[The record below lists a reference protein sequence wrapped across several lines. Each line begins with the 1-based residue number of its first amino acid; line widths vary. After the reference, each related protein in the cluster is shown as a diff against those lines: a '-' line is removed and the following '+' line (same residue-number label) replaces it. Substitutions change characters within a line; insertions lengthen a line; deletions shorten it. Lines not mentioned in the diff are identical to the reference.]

1 MLGAGPGTMDPSDV
15 PLERTPPPPGA
26 DRGKSALPWLIGAAV
41 LLAVGAAVWY
51 FVGRRTPEAPAAQ
64 AAPPAAEF
72 LIPAHGS
79 GGICPPT
86 NEIPLPPLD
95 GVNDFA
101 SIMAST
107 LSQHPRA
114 AAWLAPDDLVRRFVT
129 VVDAV
134 ATGKS
139 PALHLGALR
148 PSGAFRTTEKGEA
161 LLIDPR
167 TFQRFAPVVEA
178 VNSVDVAAT
187 ARVCSAL
194 KPRLDDAYAELKHGG
209 TFDKTLERA
218 IVSLL
223 QTPSIGPDTR
233 LAHQGGRYQ
242 FEDSALEGLTP
253 AQKHLARMGPDNA
266 RAIQDKLREIAVAIG
281 IPGDRLP

>member
-1 MLGAGPGTMDPSDV
+1 MDPSEV
-15 PLERTPPPPGA
+15 PLDRTPPPPGA
-26 DRGKSALPWLIGAAV
+26 DRGKSALPWLVGAVVV
-41 LLAVGAAVWY
+41 LVAGAAVWY
-51 FVGRRTPEAPAAQ
+51 LVGRRGTSEAPAAQ
-64 AAPPAAEF
+64 AAAPAAEF

-79 GGICPPT
+79 EGICVPAD
-86 NEIPLPPLD
+86 EIPLPRLD
-95 GVNDFA
+95 EVNDFA

-114 AAWLAPDDLVRRFVT
+114 VAWLATDDLVRRFVT

-139 PALHLGALR
+139 PAVHLSALR
-148 PSGAFRTTEKGEA
+148 PSGAFRTTEKGDA

-187 ARVCSAL
+187 VRVCSAL

-209 TFDKTLERA
+209 TFDETLERA

-223 QTPSIGPDTR
+223 QTPSLAPDTR
-233 LAHQGGRYQ
+233 LAPQGGSFQ

-253 AQKHLARMGPDNA
+253 AQKHLARMGPANA
-266 RAIQDKLREIAVAIG
+266 RAIQNKLREIAVAIG
-281 IPGDRLP
+281 IPSERLP